1 MPNLD
6 QIWKQGL
13 LWNSVGDWA
22 TALVVFLAVLIG
34 LFAIRRIFRSRRRK
48 WSELGQSIPLAFDL
62 GSQLVEKTSRLF
74 IWSVALYCAIEQLT
88 LPDTNHIAHRINRGV
103 DIVIT
108 LVFWYQAARW
118 ATATLRYSMGQRR
131 RSLLGQEAA
140 LTGSMEIFL
149 FVAGAVI
156 WALALLLALDNMG
169 VAIKPLLAGLGIGGI
184 AVALAVQAVL
194 GDLLAS
200 MSIAMDKPFVI
211 GDLLTVDTLTGT
223 VEYIG
228 VKSTRLRS
236 ITGEQIVV
244 ANSDITKSRIRN
256 FGRMSERRVA
266 FEIPVIHDT
275 PVATLRA
282 IPEALRSVIEASPRA
297 RFVRCNLL
305 ALSETALR
313 YEVVYFVRAPELAV
327 YAEVQHGI
335 MIAMMEKFR
344 ELRVQF
350 PTPTQVPMPLPAAL
364 PEAVKHALHPD
375 PMALK

>member
-6 QIWKQGL
+6 QIWKQSL
-13 LWNSVGDWA
+13 LWNSLRDWA
-22 TALVVFLAVLIG
+22 TALIVFLAVFISL
-34 LFAIRRIFRSRRRK
+34 LAIRRIFRSRSRK
-48 WSELGQSIPLAFDL
+48 WRESGRTVPVALDL
-62 GSQLVEKTSRLF
+62 TSRLIDKTSSLF
-74 IWSVALYCAIEQLT
+74 IWGVALYGAIGQLT
-88 LPDTNHIAHRINRGV
+88 FPETSHRAQRLDHGV
-103 DIVIT
+103 DVLFT
-108 LVFWYQAARW
+108 LIFWYQIARW
-118 ATATLRYSMGQRR
+118 ATATLRYAIDQRR
-131 RSLLGQEAA
+131 RSIPGHDAVV
-140 LTGSMEIFL
+140 TGSMEIIL

-156 WALALLLALDNMG
+156 WSLAALLALDNLG

-200 MSIAMDKPFVI
+200 MSIALDKPFVI

-228 VKSTRLRS
+228 VKSTRIRS

-256 FGRMSERRVA
+256 FGRMSERRVS

-282 IPEALRSVIEASPRA
+282 IPDAVQSVVEASPRA

-305 ALSETALR
+305 TLSETALR
-313 YEVVYFVRAPELAV
+313 YEVVYFVQAPELPV
-327 YAEVQHGI
+327 YAQVQHGI
-335 MIAMMEKFR
+335 LVALMEKFR

-350 PTPTQVPMPLPAAL
+350 PTPAQAPMPTAAPLPGAVT
-364 PEAVKHALHPD
+364 PEVRPA
-375 PMALK
+375 

>member
-1 MPNLD
+1 MLNLD
-6 QIWKQGL
+6 RILRQGL

-22 TALVVFLAVLIG
+22 LALVVFLAVLIG
-34 LFAIRRIFRSRRRK
+34 LFAIRRVIRARRRR
-48 WSELGQSIPLAFDL
+48 WSGSGQAIPLAFDL
-62 GSQLVEKTSRLF
+62 TSLLVEKTSRLF
-74 IWSVALYCAIEQLT
+74 IWGVALYCAIEQLT
-88 LPDTNHIAHRINRGV
+88 LPDANHIAHRINRGV

-108 LVFWYQAARW
+108 LIFWFQAARW
-118 ATATLRYSMGQRR
+118 ATAALRYFMDQRR
-131 RSLLGQEAA
+131 RSSHGQEAT

-211 GDLLTVDTLTGT
+211 GDLLTVDSLTGT

-228 VKSTRLRS
+228 VKSTRIRS

-256 FGRMSERRVA
+256 YGRMSERRVS

-282 IPEALRSVIEASPRA
+282 IPEAIRSVIEASPRA

-305 ALSETALR
+305 TLSESALR
-313 YEVVYFVRAPELAV
+313 YEVVYFVRAPQLAV

-335 MIAMMEKFR
+335 MIAMLEKFR

-350 PTPTQVPMPLPAAL
+350 PTPTQVPMPLPAPL
-364 PEAVKHALHPD
+364 PEAPPSVRA
-375 PMALK
+375 

>member
-22 TALVVFLAVLIG
+22 MALVVFLAVFIG
-34 LFAIRRIFRSRRRK
+34 LLSIRRIFRSRRRK
-48 WSELGQSIPLAFDL
+48 WSGSGQSIPLAFDL
-62 GSQLVEKTSRLF
+62 TSQLVEKTSRLF

-88 LPDTNHIAHRINRGV
+88 LPESNHIAHRINHGV

-131 RSLLGQEAA
+131 RSILGQEAA

-156 WALALLLALDNMG
+156 WALALLLALDNLG

-228 VKSTRLRS
+228 VKSTRIRS

-256 FGRMSERRVA
+256 FGRMSERRVS

-275 PVATLRA
+275 PMATLRA
-282 IPEALRSVIEASPRA
+282 IPDALRSVIEASPRA

-305 ALSETALR
+305 SLSETALR

-350 PTPTQVPMPLPAAL
+350 PTPTQVPMPLPAPL
-364 PEAVKHALHPD
+364 PEATAPAR
-375 PMALK
+375 PP

>member
-1 MPNLD
+1 MLSLD

-22 TALVVFLAVLIG
+22 TALVVFVAVFIG
-34 LFAIRRIFRSRRRK
+34 LLAFRRIIRSRRRK
-48 WSELGQSIPLAFDL
+48 WFEAARTIPFALDL
-62 GSQLVEKTSRLF
+62 TTRLIEKTSRLF
-74 IWSVALYCAIEQLT
+74 LWGVALYSAAEQLNF
-88 LPDTNHIAHRINRGV
+88 PETNHHAHRIDHGIDV
-103 DIVIT
+103 CIT
-108 LVFWYQAARW
+108 LIFWYQMARW
-118 ATATLRYSMGQRR
+118 ATGTVRYSIDQRR
-131 RSLLGQEAA
+131 RANVGHDAVV
-140 LTGSMEIFL
+140 TGSMEIIL

-156 WALALLLALDNMG
+156 WAIALLLALDNLG
-169 VAIKPLLAGLGIGGI
+169 VAIRPLLAGLGIGGI

-228 VKSTRLRS
+228 VKSTRIRS

-244 ANSDITKSRIRN
+244 ANADITKSRIRN
-256 FGRMSERRVA
+256 FGRMSERRVS

-282 IPEALRSVIEASPRA
+282 IPDVVREVIEASPRA
-297 RFVRCNLL
+297 RYVRCNLL
-305 ALSETALR
+305 TLTETALR
-313 YEVVYFVRAPELAV
+313 YEVVYFVRAPQLPV
-327 YAEVQHGI
+327 YAEVQHEI
-335 MIAMMEKFR
+335 MLSLMEKFR

-350 PTPTQVPMPLPAAL
+350 PTPTQVPMP
-364 PEAVKHALHPD
+364 VQR
-375 PMALK
+375 

>member
-1 MPNLD
+1 MLNLD

-22 TALVVFLAVLIG
+22 MALVVFLTVLIG
-34 LFAIRRIFRSRRRK
+34 LFAIRRIIRSRRRR
-48 WSELGQSIPLAFDL
+48 WTESAQTVPLAFDL
-62 GSQLVEKTSRLF
+62 SSQLIEKTSRLF
-74 IWSVALYCAIEQLT
+74 IWGVALYCAIEQLT
-88 LPDTNHIAHRINRGV
+88 LPDSNHIAHRVNHGV

-108 LVFWYQAARW
+108 LIFWYQAARW

-131 RSLLGQEAA
+131 RSLLGQEAT

-211 GDLLTVDTLTGT
+211 GDLLSVDTLTGT

-228 VKSTRLRS
+228 VKSTRIRS
-236 ITGEQIVV
+236 ITGEQIVL

-256 FGRMSERRVA
+256 YGRMSERRVS

-282 IPEALRSVIEASPRA
+282 IPGALRAVIEASPRA

-305 ALSETALR
+305 TLSETALR

-335 MIAMMEKFR
+335 MIAMLEKLR

-350 PTPTQVPMPLPAAL
+350 PTPTQVPMPLPAPL
-364 PEAVKHALHPD
+364 PEATAQSQAGGP
-375 PMALK
+375 

>member
-6 QIWKQGL
+6 QIWKQSL
-13 LWNSVGDWA
+13 LWNSLRDWA
-22 TALVVFLAVLIG
+22 TALIVFLAVFISL
-34 LFAIRRIFRSRRRK
+34 LAIRRIFRSRSRK
-48 WSELGQSIPLAFDL
+48 WRESGRIVPVALDL
-62 GSQLVEKTSRLF
+62 TSRLIDKTSSLF
-74 IWSVALYCAIEQLT
+74 IWGVALYGAIGQLT
-88 LPDTNHIAHRINRGV
+88 FPETSHRAQRLDHGV
-103 DIVIT
+103 DVLFT
-108 LVFWYQAARW
+108 LIFWYQIARW
-118 ATATLRYSMGQRR
+118 ATATLRYAIDQRR
-131 RSLLGQEAA
+131 RSIPGHDAVV
-140 LTGSMEIFL
+140 TGSMEIIL

-156 WALALLLALDNMG
+156 WSLAALLALDNLG

-200 MSIAMDKPFVI
+200 MSIALDKPFVI

-228 VKSTRLRS
+228 VKSTRIRS

-256 FGRMSERRVA
+256 FGRMSERRVS

-282 IPEALRSVIEASPRA
+282 IPDAVQSVVEASPRA

-305 ALSETALR
+305 TLSETALR
-313 YEVVYFVRAPELAV
+313 YEVVYFVQAPELPV
-327 YAEVQHGI
+327 YAQVQHGI
-335 MIAMMEKFR
+335 LVALMEKFR

-350 PTPTQVPMPLPAAL
+350 PTPAQAPMPTAAPLPGAVT
-364 PEAVKHALHPD
+364 PEVRPA
-375 PMALK
+375 

>member
-22 TALVVFLAVLIG
+22 MALVVFLAVFIG
-34 LFAIRRIFRSRRRK
+34 LLSIRRIFRSRRRN
-48 WSELGQSIPLAFDL
+48 WSASGQSIPLAFDL
-62 GSQLVEKTSRLF
+62 TSQLVEKTSRLF

-88 LPDTNHIAHRINRGV
+88 LPESNHIAHRINHGV
-103 DIVIT
+103 DILIT

-131 RSLLGQEAA
+131 RSILGQEAV

-228 VKSTRLRS
+228 VKSTRIRS

-282 IPEALRSVIEASPRA
+282 IPDALRSVIEAAPRA

-305 ALSETALR
+305 SLSETALR

-350 PTPTQVPMPLPAAL
+350 PTPTQVPMPLPAPL
-364 PEAVKHALHPD
+364 PEAVKHALHSD